1 MSLNTGQEKYSYA
14 IGMNVGGSLRE
25 QELDLALPAFLQ
37 GFQDVYSGGATEMS
51 EEDMHEALG
60 ILQQTMRSRQ
70 AEKAQA
76 ASAKNIEAGKAFLEA
91 NKAAEGVQVTA
102 SGLQYKVL
110 QAGTGA
116 TPKLSDT
123 VTTHYAGTLLSGKEF
138 DSSYRRGEPASFPV
152 QGVIAGW
159 TEALQLMTVGSKWRL
174 YIPSELAYGER
185 GAGQD
190 IEPHSTL
197 VFDIEL
203 LAIK

>member
-1 MSLNTGQEKYSYA
+1 
-14 IGMNVGGSLRE
+14 
-25 QELDLALPAFLQ
+25 
-37 GFQDVYSGGATEMS
+37 
-51 EEDMHEALG
+51 
-60 ILQQTMRSRQ
+60 MRSRQ